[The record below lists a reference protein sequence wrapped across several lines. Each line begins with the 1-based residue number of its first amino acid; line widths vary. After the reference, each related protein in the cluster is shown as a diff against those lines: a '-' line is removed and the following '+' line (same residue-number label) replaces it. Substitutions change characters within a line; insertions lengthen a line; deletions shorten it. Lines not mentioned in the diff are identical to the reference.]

1 MPNDTPN
8 NPPNTLIS
16 GDLKKLLIVPAMTMI
31 IAVVVAWYAAQQSQ
45 SELRYRVETMEKNEA
60 ATQASIK
67 VIGDAQNQIVITMA
81 RNADAL
87 ARIAEDLKSVQ
98 VEQRSGTTKR

>member
-8 NPPNTLIS
+8 NPPPALIS
-16 GDLKKLLIVPAMTMI
+16 GDLKKLLIVPAMTLI

-45 SELRYRVETMEKNEA
+45 SEIRYRVETLEKNEA

-67 VIGDAQNQIVITMA
+67 AIGDAQNQIVITMA
-81 RNADAL
+81 RNADAIT
-87 ARIAEDLKSVQ
+87 RIAEDLKAVQ
-98 VEQRSGTTKR
+98 TEQRSSVKR